1 MSQHRVVRTSLLS
14 AAVTVTLLA
23 AAGQT
28 VTQAAETVARTNSS
42 GATVPGTFAA
52 ESPGTSAAE
61 PSGTSAVTPGTFAG
75 GAPGAEAG
83 ANPFDEV
90 EHLADAQQTA
100 PAPAPAPGG
109 RAVTDGKIPGAVT
122 APAAVTAAKS
132 GRLAASAR
140 SAAAGVP
147 CTLDGIT
154 GLTPE
159 QLADFLADPA
169 VTAGA
174 GGCLAGLV
182 WTWDARLA
190 PVMSDAHV
198 QAVSRRISG
207 LAAAHDGRGSS
218 HLEEMFTYLHAVA
231 YHDYSRTEIDVT
243 DAPTVDAMRQAV
255 AAFAGAARTFD
266 ATASN
271 ARTLRE
277 ALYAASAPG
286 LRHHQLGLI
295 KNVLAAMDPSH
306 TATNLDTAWAGAAL
320 AALSVNY
327 LGVYA
332 GNNDTAF
339 QAAVAG
345 DAPYRDTFKNFATY
359 AHLRGTANAWVARDA
374 IAEFGRFGQIAGL
387 RDGTVAGLGALLG
400 PARAAFGDGSAPWA
414 KAVSWLN
421 FYQACKP
428 YGVCKED
435 IEKELFP
442 NTYTYGS
449 GADGANGAIK
459 VRTALDRATVDQ
471 LYYASKQVKA
481 QFHRVV
487 GSDQPIAGDP
497 NTTLNIVLYA
507 SRADYVNYHP
517 VLTGYGTDNGGIYI
531 ENDATFYTYQRR
543 VPEDSSLTLEELFR
557 HEYTHY
563 LNGRFAVPGFF
574 GQGAWYQ
581 GDRTTAMDEGTAEF
595 FDGATRDNGIAV
607 RKSLVKSIISDTAG
621 GGPRM
626 SVNQLL
632 HATYANDGFRFYG
645 YAGTFF
651 EFLWTEQPSKLREMY
666 GYLRADDPAGFD
678 AWRVRMGRDSAVQS
692 GYDRFLD
699 AQMAKVDQ
707 LYVPNTSFTPNAQL
721 RDGALADVKSTFTTA
736 TYSHPDCVENGEPG
750 KRRFTCTGKITANLK
765 DWRSDDQNFKDMSE
779 TVDYFILD
787 RAGAASNNLADMN
800 CSFGPPEIW
809 TNRVAGTSGY
819 SCEGPLRG

>member
-14 AAVTVTLLA
+14 AAVAVTLLA
-23 AAGQT
+23 TAGQA
-28 VTQAAETVARTNSS
+28 VTRAAET
-42 GATVPGTFAA
+42 GAPAGAPGASAPGAFAA
-52 ESPGTSAAE
+52 GAA
-61 PSGTSAVTPGTFAG
+61 
-75 GAPGAEAG
+75 GAEAG

-90 EHLADAQQTA
+90 EHLADAQRA
-100 PAPAPAPGG
+100 AAAPAPAPGG
-109 RAVTDGKIPGAVT
+109 QAAGGRAVTEGKVPGAVT
-122 APAAVTAAKS
+122 APAAVTATKS
-132 GRLAASAR
+132 GRLAAAQGTT
-140 SAAAGVP
+140 AGVP

-159 QLADFLADPA
+159 QFADFLADPA
-169 VTAGA
+169 VTAA
-174 GGCLAGLV
+174 KGGCLSGLI

-207 LAAAHDGRGSS
+207 LAASHDGLGSS

-231 YHDYSRTEIDVT
+231 YHDHSRTEIDVT
-243 DAPTVDAMRQAV
+243 DAPTVDAMRQAI
-255 AAFAGAARTFD
+255 AAFAGAARSFD

-277 ALYAASAPG
+277 ALYAGSAPG
-286 LRHHQLGLI
+286 LRQHQLGLI
-295 KNVLAAMDPSH
+295 GNVLATMDPSH
-306 TATNLDTAWAGAAL
+306 TATHLDTGWAGAAL

-327 LGVYA
+327 LGVY
-332 GNNDTAF
+332 NNDTAF
-339 QAAVAG
+339 HAAAAA
-345 DAPYRDTFKNFATY
+345 DAPYRAAFKNFAAY
-359 AHLRGTANAWVARDA
+359 AHLKGTANAWVARDA

-387 RDGTVAGLGALLG
+387 KDGITADLGSLLG
-400 PARAAFGDGSAPWA
+400 TARAAFGDGSEPWA

-435 IEKELFP
+435 IERELFP
-442 NTYTYGS
+442 NTYTYDAGTN
-449 GADGANGAIK
+449 GANAAIK

-471 LYYASKQVKA
+471 LYYASKQVKT

-487 GSDQPIAGDP
+487 GTDQPIAGDA

-507 SRADYVNYHP
+507 SRADYVNYQP
-517 VLTGYGTDNGGIYI
+517 LLTGYGTNNGGMYI
-531 ENDATFYTYQRR
+531 ENGATFYTYQRR
-543 VPEDSSLTLEELFR
+543 VPQDSQLTLEELFR

-563 LNGRFAVPGFF
+563 LNGRFAVPGTF

-581 GDRTTAMDEGTAEF
+581 GDRTTSMDEGTAEF

-607 RKSLVKSIISDTAG
+607 RKSLIKSIIADTAG

-626 SVNQLL
+626 SVDQLL

-645 YAGTFF
+645 YSGAFF

-678 AWRVRMGRDSAVQS
+678 AWRSRMGRDAAVQT

-699 AQMAKVDQ
+699 AQIAKVDQ
-707 LYVPNTSFTPNAQL
+707 LFVPNTSFTPNAQL
-721 RDGALADVKSTFTTA
+721 RDAALADVKSTFATA
-736 TYSHPDCVENGEPG
+736 TYNTPDCVENGEPG
-750 KRRFTCTGKITANLK
+750 KRRFTCTGRITANLK
-765 DWRSDDQNFKDMSE
+765 DWRSEDQNFKDMSE

-800 CSFGPPEIW
+800 CTFGVLDIW
-809 TNRVAGTSGY
+809 TNRVAGTSSY

>member
-1 MSQHRVVRTSLLS
+1 MSQHRAVRTSLLS
-14 AAVTVTLLA
+14 AAVAVTLLA
-23 AAGQT
+23 TAGQA
-28 VTQAAETVARTNSS
+28 VTQAAETGAPARVS
-42 GATVPGTFAA
+42 GTPTSGTFTA
-52 ESPGTSAAE
+52 
-61 PSGTSAVTPGTFAG
+61 
-75 GAPGAEAG
+75 GAPG

-90 EHLADAQQTA
+90 DRLAQQQENV

-109 RAVTDGKIPGAVT
+109 QAVADGRVPGAATKAVAAAAT
-122 APAAVTAAKS
+122 KAVAAAAPAAKS
-132 GRLAASAR
+132 GKLAA
-140 SAAAGVP
+140 AAQSDASGVP

-154 GLTPE
+154 NLGPE
-159 QLADFLADPA
+159 QFADFLADQA
-169 VTAGA
+169 VTAD
-174 GGCLAGLV
+174 GCLRGLI

-198 QAVSRRISG
+198 QAVSRRIST
-207 LAAAHDGRGSS
+207 LSAAHDGRNSS

-243 DAPTVDAMRQAV
+243 DAPTVDAMRRAI
-255 AAFAGAARTFD
+255 ADFGSAARTFD

-286 LRHHQLGLI
+286 LRQHQLGLI
-295 KNVLAAMDPSH
+295 KQVLATLDASH
-306 TATNLDTAWAGAAL
+306 TATNLDSGWAGAAL

-327 LGVYA
+327 LGVYP
-332 GNNDTAF
+332 GNNDAAF
-339 QAAVAG
+339 QAAAAG
-345 DAPYRDTFKNFATY
+345 DASYRAAFKNFAGYT
-359 AHLRGTANAWVARDA
+359 HLKGTGNAWVARDA
-374 IAEFGRFGQIAGL
+374 LGEYGRFGQIDSL
-387 RDGTVAGLGALLG
+387 RSGVVADLGALLG
-400 PARAAFGDGSAPWA
+400 PVKSAFGDGSEQWA
-414 KAVSWLN
+414 KIVSWLN
-421 FYQACKP
+421 FYQECKQ

-435 IEKELFP
+435 IEKQLFP
-442 NTYTYGS
+442 NTYVY
-449 GADGANGAIK
+449 DNGGIK

-471 LYYASKQVKA
+471 LYYASKQVKT
-481 QFHRVV
+481 QFHRVL
-487 GSDQPIAGDP
+487 GTDQPLAGDP

-517 VLTGYGTDNGGIYI
+517 ILTGYGTNNGGIYI
-531 ENDATFYTYQRR
+531 ENGATFYTYQRR
-543 VPEDSSLTLEELFR
+543 VPQDSSLTLEELFR

-607 RKSLVKSIISDTAG
+607 RKSLVRGIISDTAG

-626 SVNQLL
+626 TVDELL
-632 HATYANDGFRFYG
+632 HATYDHDGFRFYN

-651 EFLWTEQPSKLREMY
+651 EFLWTEHPTLLREMY
-666 GYLRADDPAGFD
+666 GYQRADDPAGFD
-678 AWRVRMGRDSAVQS
+678 AWRSRMGGDSYLQRD
-692 GYDRFLD
+692 YNRFLD
-699 AQMAKVDQ
+699 AQIAKVDQ

-721 RDGALADVKSTFTTA
+721 RDAALADVKSSFYTA
-736 TYSHPDCVENGEPG
+736 TYSNPDCVENGDAG
-750 KRRFTCTGKITANLK
+750 KRRFTCTGKITANLSK
-765 DWRSDDQNFKDMSE
+765 WRSDDQNFKDMSE

-800 CSFGPPEIW
+800 CSFGPVEVW
-809 TNRVAGTSGY
+809 SNHLGGTSSY
-819 SCEGPLRG
+819 SCEGPLRS

>member
-14 AAVTVTLLA
+14 AAVAVTLLA
-23 AAGQT
+23 TAGQA
-28 VTQAAETVARTNSS
+28 VTQAAETGVRANAQGST
-42 GATVPGTFAA
+42 ATGTF
-52 ESPGTSAAE
+52 T
-61 PSGTSAVTPGTFAG
+61 G
-75 GAPGAEAG
+75 GAQGAEAG

-90 EHLADAQQTA
+90 EHLADARKAA

-109 RAVTDGKIPGAVT
+109 PAVSDGTAATGGQAVTEGKVPGAVT
-122 APAAVTAAKS
+122 RAAAVTATKS
-132 GRLAASAR
+132 GRLAASAT

-154 GLTPE
+154 GLSPE
-159 QLADFLADPA
+159 QFADFLADPA
-169 VTAGA
+169 VTAD
-174 GGCLAGLV
+174 GCLRGLI

-207 LAAAHDGRGSS
+207 LAAAHDGRNSS
-218 HLEEMFTYLHAVA
+218 HLEEMFTYLHAVV
-231 YHDYSRTEIDVT
+231 YHDYSRGEIDVT

-266 ATASN
+266 ATATN

-286 LRHHQLGLI
+286 LRQHQLGLI
-295 KNVLAAMDPSH
+295 KNVLATMDPAH
-306 TATNLDTAWAGAAL
+306 TATNLDASWAGAAL

-327 LGVYA
+327 LGVYP
-332 GNNDTAF
+332 GNQDAAF
-339 QAAVAG
+339 QAAAAG
-345 DAPYRDTFKNFATY
+345 DASYRTAFKNFATY
-359 AHLRGTANAWVARDA
+359 SHLKGTANAWVARDA
-374 IAEFGRFGQIAGL
+374 LGEYGRFGQIDSL
-387 RDGTVAGLGALLG
+387 RDEVVADLGALLG
-400 PARAAFGDGSAPWA
+400 PARSTFGDGSEQWA
-414 KAVSWLN
+414 KVVSWLN
-421 FYQACKP
+421 YYQACKP

-442 NTYTYGS
+442 NTYTY
-449 GADGANGAIK
+449 DNGAIK

-471 LYYASKQVKA
+471 LYYASKQVKT

-487 GSDQPIAGDP
+487 GTDQPLAGDV

-517 VLTGYGTDNGGIYI
+517 ILTGYGTNNGGIYI
-531 ENDATFYTYQRR
+531 ENGATFYTYQRR
-543 VPEDSSLTLEELFR
+543 VPQDSSLTLEELFR

-563 LNGRFAVPGFF
+563 LNGRWAVPGSF
-574 GQGAWYQ
+574 GQGAWYEN
-581 GDRTTAMDEGTAEF
+581 DRTTAMDEGSAEF

-607 RKSLVKSIISDTAG
+607 RKSLVKGIISDTAG

-626 SVNQLL
+626 SVDQLL
-632 HATYANDGFRFYG
+632 HATYDGDGFRFYN

-651 EFLWTEQPSKLREMY
+651 EFMWTSHPSKLREMY

-678 AWRVRMGRDSAVQS
+678 DWRTRMGQDAYLQRE
-692 GYDRFLD
+692 YDRFLD
-699 AQMAKVDQ
+699 AQIAKVDQ
-707 LYVPNTSFTPNAQL
+707 LYVPNTAFTPNAQL
-721 RDGALADVKSTFTTA
+721 RDAALADVKTAFATA
-736 TYSHPDCVENGEPG
+736 TYSTPDCVENGDPG

-765 DWRSDDQNFKDMSE
+765 SWRNDDQNFQDMSE
-779 TVDYFILD
+779 TLDYFILD

-800 CSFGPPEIW
+800 CSFGPLEIW
-809 TNRVAGTSGY
+809 TNHKAGTSSY
-819 SCEGPLRG
+819 SCEGPLRS